1 MFSKDDFQ
9 IDDVQDFLLF
19 LPIFIFIGLVSPFI
33 IAAYKLGFIMDVTGW
48 LKKSS

>member
-19 LPIFIFIGLVSPFI
+19 TPIFIFIALVSPFV
-33 IAAYKLGFIMDVTGW
+33 IAAYKVGFIMDKVGW
-48 LKKSS
+48 LKTSS